1 MPPVPFTKM
10 AAAATGGGG
19 AGAFARPQ
27 PVAGGSG
34 AGREAAMLRAV
45 GLLWLLLP
53 GLAAL
58 EPLSVGLAIGVASAL
73 TGYLS
78 HPRFYCNYVECC
90 PSAGQ
95 RLNATG
101 TAGAWGGGTRH
112 RAALGSPA
120 LPRSSAGNWSLTG
133 AAPGVPG
140 SGRAVLSPVP
150 VGGRAELA
158 RCVTGAQSPLV
169 AVPSSP
175 SARPVSS
182 SRWWPWGA
190 ELSLCPQH

>member
-1 MPPVPFTKM
+1 MP
-10 AAAATGGGG
+10 
-19 AGAFARPQ
+19 
-27 PVAGGSG
+27 
-34 AGREAAMLRAV
+34 RAV

-78 HPRFYCNYVECC
+78 HPSFYCSYVECC
-90 PSAGQ
+90 PRAGQ

-101 TAGAWGGGTRH
+101 TAGAGRR

-120 LPRSSAGNWSLTG
+120 LPRSSAGNRSLLG

-140 SGRAVLSPVP
+140 SGRAMLNPVP
-150 VGGRAELA
+150 GSGHAELA
-158 RCVTGAQSPLV
+158 QYLAGDRHPLV
-169 AVPSSP
+169 AMPSSP
-175 SARPVSS
+175 GAWPVTGT
-182 SRWWPWGA
+182 RWWPCHA
-190 ELSLCPQH
+190 ELSLSPQR